1 MSEQKIIT
9 AENNY
14 SALDKYITENGCKSI
29 MLVCDESLKYLNI
42 KNYFNTIEHRLNIS
56 LTHFSDFKP
65 NPLYESVV
73 EGVRL
78 FKENFC
84 DSIIAVGGGSA
95 MDVAKCIKLYS
106 NMNDEENYLKQT
118 IVPNGIPLIAV
129 PTTAGTGSEATR
141 YAVIYYNGEK
151 QSVADYSCIPSVVLM
166 DPSVLKTLPEYQK
179 KSTMLDALCHAIE
192 SFWSVNSTEE
202 SREFSKTAIQMIL
215 ANKDAYLA
223 NEESGNAAMLKASN
237 IAGKAINITQTT
249 AGHAMCY
256 KLTSLFGIAHGHA
269 AALCVCRLFPFMV
282 RHTEKCIDPR
292 GEDFLKDIFTQI
304 SDAMGCENPDQAC
317 TKFNDVFDSLTIS
330 VPKAEEKDFASLKK
344 SVNPTRLKNNPVG
357 LEIKDIDMLYHEI
370 LAERKKKDES

>member
-9 AENNY
+9 SENNY

-56 LTHFSDFKP
+56 LTYFSDFKP

-73 EGVRL
+73 EGVQL
-78 FKENFC
+78 FKEKEC
-84 DSIIAVGGGSA
+84 DTIIAVGGGSA

-106 NMNDEENYLKQT
+106 NMNDDENYLKQT
-118 IVPNGIPLIAV
+118 IVPNEIPLLAV

-151 QSVADYSCIPSVVLM
+151 QSVADFSCIPSVVLM

-179 KSTMLDALCHAIE
+179 KSTMLDAFCHAIE
-192 SFWSVNSTEE
+192 SFWSVNSTDE
-202 SREFSKTAIQMIL
+202 SRKYSKTAIEMIL
-215 ANKDAYLA
+215 TNKDAYIA
-223 NEESGNAAMLKASN
+223 NEEGGNAAMLKAAN

-256 KLTSLFGIAHGHA
+256 KLTSLYDIAHGHA

-282 RHTEKCIDPR
+282 RHTGKCIDPR
-292 GEDFLKDIFTQI
+292 GIDFLKDIFTQI
-304 SDAMGCENPDQAC
+304 SVSMGCENPDQAC
-317 TKFNDVFDSLTIS
+317 TKFNDIFDSLCLP
-330 VPKAEEKDFASLKK
+330 VPEAEEKDFAILKN

-357 LEIKDIDMLYHEI
+357 LEIEDIDMLYHEI
-370 LAERKKKDES
+370 LAERK

>member
-14 SALDKYITENGCKSI
+14 SALDKYITEKGCKSI
-29 MLVCDESLKYLNI
+29 MLVCDESLRFLKI
-42 KNYFNTIEHRLNIS
+42 KDYFADLSDRLNIS
-56 LTHFSDFKP
+56 LTYFSNFKP

-78 FKENFC
+78 FKEKEC
-84 DSIIAVGGGSA
+84 DTIIAVGGGSA

-106 NMNDEENYLKQT
+106 NMNDGENYLKQT
-118 IVPNGIPLIAV
+118 IVPNEIPLLAV

-179 KSTMLDALCHAIE
+179 KSTMLDAFCHAIE
-192 SFWSVNSTEE
+192 SFWSVNSTDE
-202 SREFSKTAIQMIL
+202 SRTYSKAAIEMIL

-223 NEESGNAAMLKASN
+223 NEESGNAAMLKAAN

-256 KLTSLFGIAHGHA
+256 KLTSLYGIAHGHA

-282 RHTEKCIDPR
+282 MHTDKCIDPR
-292 GEDFLKDIFTQI
+292 GEDFLKDIFAQI
-304 SDAMGCENPDQAC
+304 ASVMGCENADQAC
-317 TKFNDVFDSLTIS
+317 SKFNDIFDNLSLSI
-330 VPKAEEKDFASLKK
+330 PKAEEKDFDILKN

-357 LEIKDIDMLYHEI
+357 LEIDDIDMLYHEI
-370 LAERKKKDES
+370 LAERK

>member
-1 MSEQKIIT
+1 MQTIIT

-14 SALDKYITENGCKSI
+14 AALDKYIIDSGYKSI
-29 MLVCDESLKYLNI
+29 MLVCDESLKFLKI
-42 KNYFNTIEHRLNIS
+42 KDYFETMPERLNVS
-56 LTHFSDFKP
+56 LIRFSNFKP

-78 FKENFC
+78 FHENKC
-84 DSIIAVGGGSA
+84 EMIIAVGGGSA

-106 NMNDEENYLKQT
+106 NMDSSENYLKQR
-118 IVPNGIPLIAV
+118 IVPNNLPLLAV

-151 QSVADYSCIPSVVLM
+151 QSVADVSCIPSVVLM

-202 SREFSKTAIQMIL
+202 SREYSKTAIQMIL
-215 ANKDAYLA
+215 NNKDAYLA
-223 NEESGNAAMLKASN
+223 NEETGNAEMLKAAN

-256 KLTSLFGIAHGHA
+256 KLTSLYGIAHGHA
-269 AALCVCRLFPFMV
+269 AALCVSKLFPFMIA
-282 RHTEKCIDPR
+282 HTELCIDPR
-292 GEDFLKDIFTQI
+292 GEDFLEEIFAEI
-304 SDAMGCENPDQAC
+304 AEAMGCDSAEQAA
-317 TKFNDVFDSLTIS
+317 VRFDEILSSLQLT
-330 VPKAEEKDFASLKK
+330 VPKATEEDIEILTG

-357 LEIKDIDMLYHEI
+357 LSAEIIKALYKEI
-370 LAERKKKDES
+370 LSEKE